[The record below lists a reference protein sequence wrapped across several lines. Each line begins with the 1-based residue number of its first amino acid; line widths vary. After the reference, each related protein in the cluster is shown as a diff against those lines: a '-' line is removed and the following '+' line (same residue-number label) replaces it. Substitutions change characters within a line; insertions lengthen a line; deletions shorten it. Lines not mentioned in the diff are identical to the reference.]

1 MEYLLLMIACSFF
14 SVQFIFS
21 KSFESRTVGSLT
33 VCFWN
38 QMICCLCGQIFMI
51 VKSGL
56 PTGLT
61 LAICLFAAA
70 YAASG
75 MLCGVCSLTAMGCGR
90 VSTVT
95 TFCLAGGMVV
105 PFLYG
110 IIALGEENDLF
121 KWLGLAVLC
130 LSLLPSFLKKTDGEA
145 ESVNKLKFALNCT
158 VVFLTNGMI
167 SVISKMYMNHVQR
180 TETDPIILASAED
193 NFLKTSGLIQLIA
206 AAVILFGFAFAGKMK
221 GKPDSFRNTYWEIG
235 VKKMTLGFFILLITL
250 AAGYT
255 VCNVTGNLFSLRCMN
270 YMDASIQFPLL
281 SATVI
286 VLTAV
291 LSRVFFKEKFTGDTV
306 LSLFLSAAGI
316 ALFMIPG

>member
-1 MEYLLLMIACSFF
+1 MEYLLLFIACSFF
-14 SVQFIFS
+14 AVQFIFS
-21 KSFESRTVGSLT
+21 KSFESRTVGGLT

-38 QMICCLCGQIFMI
+38 QMICCLCGQIYMM

-70 YAASG
+70 NAASG

-105 PFLYG
+105 PFFYG
-110 IIALGEENDLF
+110 IVALGEENGLF
-121 KWLGLAVLC
+121 KWLGLIVLC
-130 LSLLPSFLKKTDGEA
+130 LSLLPSFLKKTEDKV

-167 SVISKMYMNHVQR
+167 SVIGKMCMNHVKL
-180 TETDPIILASAED
+180 TETDPVALAAAED

-206 AAVILFGFAFAGKMK
+206 AAAILLAFAFAGKLK
-221 GKPDSFRNTYWEIG
+221 GQPDSFKNTFWEIG
-235 VKKMTLGFFILLITL
+235 TKKMTLGFFILLIVL
-250 AAGYT
+250 AAAYT
-255 VCNVTGNLFSLRCMN
+255 VCNVTGNLFSLRCMS

-291 LSRVFFKEKFTGDTV
+291 LSRIFFKEKFTGDTV
-306 LSLFLSAAGI
+306 LSLLFSVVGI
-316 ALFMIPG
+316 ALFMIH